1 MRSRW
6 AAAVVLLA
14 SVLLLTLCS
23 PAPAADRPAPVHP
36 VAQQDQPA
44 EARHDEPA
52 EAVPE
57 GGGTPGAIGAPEVA
71 GMPEAVGVPFPGEG
85 DASPHRPVTRPPR
98 ASGAAGAVG
107 TAHPTAG
114 TASTV
119 TARRRSAPRPYPA
132 GPPQGR
138 GTADPAPSTTGLRTF
153 RC

>member
-23 PAPAADRPAPVHP
+23 PAPAADRPAPAHP
-36 VAQQDQPA
+36 VAQQNQPA
-44 EARHDEPA
+44 QDRHDEPA

-57 GGGTPGAIGAPEVA
+57 GAGTPET
-71 GMPEAVGVPFPGEG
+71 VGKPFPGKG
-85 DASPHRPVTRPPR
+85 DASLHRPVARPPR

-114 TASTV
+114 TASTA
-119 TARRRSAPRPYPA
+119 TAQRRSAPRPYPV
-132 GPPQGR
+132 GPPRGR
-138 GTADPAPSTTGLRTF
+138 GPVDPVPVAAGLQTF

>member
-14 SVLLLTLCS
+14 SVLLLTLCF

-36 VAQQDQPA
+36 AAQRHQPA
-44 EARHDEPA
+44 EARYDEPA

-57 GGGTPGAIGAPEVA
+57 AVGTS
-71 GMPEAVGVPFPGEG
+71 EAVGKPFPGEG
-85 DASPHRPVTRPPR
+85 DASLHRPVARPPR
-98 ASGAAGAVG
+98 ASGAAGATG
-107 TAHPTAG
+107 TAHPTAD
-114 TASTV
+114 TASAV
-119 TARRRSAPRPYPA
+119 TAQRRSAPRPCPV

-138 GTADPAPSTTGLRTF
+138 SPVDPPPSAAGLQTF

>member
-23 PAPAADRPAPVHP
+23 PAPAADRPAPTHP
-36 VAQQDQPA
+36 AAQQHQPT

-57 GGGTPGAIGAPEVA
+57 AAGTPEAA
-71 GMPEAVGVPFPGEG
+71 GKPFPGEG
-85 DASPHRPVTRPPR
+85 DASLHRPVARPPR
-98 ASGAAGAVG
+98 ASGATG

-114 TASTV
+114 TASTA
-119 TARRRSAPRPYPA
+119 TAQRRSAPRTYPM

-138 GTADPAPSTTGLRTF
+138 SPVDPAPSAAGLQTF